1 MYVIAT
7 AGHVD
12 HGKSTLVNALTT
24 MDPDRWEEEKQR
36 GLTIDLGFAWTTLK
50 SGADVAFVDVP
61 GHERFIANTLAGLG
75 PAPAVML
82 VIAADE
88 GWKEQTSE
96 HLEAIDALGIERGI
110 IVLTRMDNGQRISE
124 ANVRD
129 KVAGTSLS
137 VAPIFAVSAR
147 TGEGMEELRGGID
160 KLLPADEVLQQACA
174 MPARMWIDRAFSI
187 KGAGTVVTGTWAAG
201 SVNIGDRLKL
211 VTASGEHDVT
221 VRGLHSENS
230 AVDKAEPVMRLA
242 LNLRGLDAD
251 AISRGDVLTEAEST
265 WWQPE
270 VIDVR
275 WRTGP
280 KLDSVPRKLNL
291 HVGTASV
298 PVHVRGLDA
307 EHARLTLQGR
317 AFPLRLGDRLALRG
331 PGLDALAGV
340 EVVDMDPPLLN
351 RRGAPVRR
359 AQALRDQNPFDAS
372 AYVARKEAVMKETLA
387 AAGFDVANKPASLVE
402 FRSWWVNA
410 QAIARW
416 TAQLRTLFDTHLTHH
431 HLSDGLPL
439 ATALSALALPDDS
452 LVSIAVAGARLK
464 RDGAIIRDPHA
475 ALRDLG
481 PAEKSVAIVE
491 AQLAKEPFV
500 APDAGTLDELGLGPI
515 ELAAAERA
523 GRLLRVGP
531 IVLLPSAPQQAAEI
545 LGQQPGEFTLSQAR
559 QALGTTRRVAVP
571 LLEYMDARG
580 LTRRTS
586 DSARVLMKTT

>member
-124 ANVRD
+124 ADVRD

-160 KLLPADEVLQQACA
+160 KLLPADEVLQRACA

-242 LNLRGLDAD
+242 LNLRGVDAD

-416 TAQLRTLFDTHLTHH
+416 TAQLRTLFDTHLTDH
-431 HLSDGLPL
+431 HLSDGLLL

-452 LVSIAVAGARLK
+452 LVSVAVAGARLK

-475 ALRDLG
+475 APRDLG

>member
-129 KVAGTSLS
+129 RVAGTSLS
-137 VAPIFAVSAR
+137 VAPLFAVSAR

-242 LNLRGLDAD
+242 LNLRGVDAD

-416 TAQLRTLFDTHLTHH
+416 TAQLRTLFDTHLTDH

-464 RDGAIIRDPHA
+464 RDGAIIRDAHA
-475 ALRDLG
+475 APRDLG

-500 APDAGTLDELGLGPI
+500 APDASTLDELGLGPS

-545 LGQQPGEFTLSQAR
+545 LSQQPGEFTLSQAR

>member
-124 ANVRD
+124 ADVRD

-160 KLLPADEVLQQACA
+160 KLLPADEVLQRACA

-242 LNLRGLDAD
+242 LNLRGVDAD

-372 AYVARKEAVMKETLA
+372 AYVACKEAVMKETLA

-416 TAQLRTLFDTHLTHH
+416 TAQLRTLFDTHLTDH

-452 LVSIAVAGARLK
+452 LVSVAVAGARLK

-571 LLEYMDARG
+571 LLEYMDAGG

>member
-50 SGADVAFVDVP
+50 SGANVAFVDVP

-110 IVLTRMDNGQRISE
+110 IVLTRMDNGLRISE

-187 KGAGTVVTGTWAAG
+187 KGAGTVVTGTWAVG
-201 SVNIGDRLKL
+201 SVKIGEHLKL
-211 VTASGEHDVT
+211 VTASGEHDVI

-242 LNLRGLDAD
+242 LNLRGVDAD

-280 KLDSVPRKLNL
+280 KLDGVPRKLNL

-359 AQALRDQNPFDAS
+359 AQALRDQKPFDAS

-416 TAQLRTLFDTHLTHH
+416 TAQLRTLFDTHLTDD

-475 ALRDLG
+475 APRDLG

-500 APDAGTLDELGLGPI
+500 APDASTLDELGLGPI

>member
-129 KVAGTSLS
+129 KVADTSLS

-242 LNLRGLDAD
+242 LNLRGVDAD

-340 EVVDMDPPLLN
+340 EVVDMDPPLSN

>member
-61 GHERFIANTLAGLG
+61 GLESFIANTRAGLG

-174 MPARMWIDRAFSI
+174 MPARTWIDRAFSI

-242 LNLRGLDAD
+242 LNLRGVDAD

>member
-36 GLTIDLGFAWTTLK
+36 GLTVDLGFAWTTLK

-124 ANVRD
+124 ADVRD

-242 LNLRGLDAD
+242 LNLRGVDAD

-475 ALRDLG
+475 AARDLG

>member
-124 ANVRD
+124 ADVRD

-160 KLLPADEVLQQACA
+160 KLLPADEVLQRACA

-242 LNLRGLDAD
+242 LNLRGVDAD

-416 TAQLRTLFDTHLTHH
+416 TAQLRTLFDTHLTDH

-452 LVSIAVAGARLK
+452 LVSVAVAGARLK
-464 RDGAIIRDPHA
+464 LDGAIIRDPHA
-475 ALRDLG
+475 APRDLG

>member
-124 ANVRD
+124 ADVRD

-160 KLLPADEVLQQACA
+160 KLLPADEVLQRACA

-242 LNLRGLDAD
+242 LNLRGVDAD

-416 TAQLRTLFDTHLTHH
+416 TAQLRTLFDTHLTDH

-475 ALRDLG
+475 APRDLG

-500 APDAGTLDELGLGPI
+500 APDASTLDELGLGPS

-545 LGQQPGEFTLSQAR
+545 LSQQPGEFTLSQAR

>member
-160 KLLPADEVLQQACA
+160 KLLPADEVLQQACS

-242 LNLRGLDAD
+242 LNLRGVDAD

-280 KLDSVPRKLNL
+280 KLDGVPRKLNL

-416 TAQLRTLFDTHLTHH
+416 TAQLRTLFDTHLTDH

-475 ALRDLG
+475 AARDLG

-545 LGQQPGEFTLSQAR
+545 LSQQPGEFTLSQAR

>member
-110 IVLTRMDNGQRISE
+110 IVLTRMDNGQRISD

-242 LNLRGLDAD
+242 LNLRGVDAD

-416 TAQLRTLFDTHLTHH
+416 TAQLRTLFDAHLADHP
-431 HLSDGLPL
+431 LSDGLPL

-475 ALRDLG
+475 APRDLG
-481 PAEKSVAIVE
+481 PAEKSVAKVE

-500 APDAGTLDELGLGPI
+500 APDASTLDELGLGPS

-545 LGQQPGEFTLSQAR
+545 LSQQPGEFTLSHAR

>member
-242 LNLRGLDAD
+242 LNLRGVDAD

-416 TAQLRTLFDTHLTHH
+416 TAQLRTLFDTHLTDH

-464 RDGAIIRDPHA
+464 RDGAIIRDAHA
-475 ALRDLG
+475 APRDLG

>member
-24 MDPDRWEEEKQR
+24 MDPDRWDEEKQR
-36 GLTIDLGFAWTTLK
+36 GLTIDLGFAWTTLE
-50 SGADVAFVDVP
+50 SGTNVAFVDVP

-242 LNLRGLDAD
+242 LNLRGVDAD

-410 QAIARW
+410 QAITRW
-416 TAQLRTLFDTHLTHH
+416 TAQLRTLFDTHLTDH

-464 RDGAIIRDPHA
+464 RDGAIIRDAHA
-475 ALRDLG
+475 APRDLG

>member
-124 ANVRD
+124 ADVRD

-160 KLLPADEVLQQACA
+160 KLLPADEVLQRACA

-242 LNLRGLDAD
+242 LNLRGVDAD

-416 TAQLRTLFDTHLTHH
+416 TAQLRTLFDTHLTDH

-475 ALRDLG
+475 APRDLG

-545 LGQQPGEFTLSQAR
+545 LSQQPGEFTLSQAR

>member
-50 SGADVAFVDVP
+50 SGADVALVDVP

-110 IVLTRMDNGQRISE
+110 IVLTRMDNGQRISD

-242 LNLRGLDAD
+242 LNLRGVDAD

-372 AYVARKEAVMKETLA
+372 AYGARKEAVMKETLA

-416 TAQLRTLFDTHLTHH
+416 TAQLRTLFDTHLTDH

-475 ALRDLG
+475 AARDLG

>member
-160 KLLPADEVLQQACA
+160 KLLPAYEVLQQACA

-242 LNLRGLDAD
+242 LNLRGVDAD

-280 KLDSVPRKLNL
+280 KLDGVPRKLNL

-359 AQALRDQNPFDAS
+359 AQAARFKCCLLFGVHRRCVTKTRLMLRPMLR
-372 AYVARKEAVMKETLA
+372 ARR
-387 AAGFDVANKPASLVE
+387 PC
-402 FRSWWVNA
+402 
-410 QAIARW
+410 
-416 TAQLRTLFDTHLTHH
+416 
-431 HLSDGLPL
+431 
-439 ATALSALALPDDS
+439 
-452 LVSIAVAGARLK
+452 
-464 RDGAIIRDPHA
+464 
-475 ALRDLG
+475 
-481 PAEKSVAIVE
+481 
-491 AQLAKEPFV
+491 
-500 APDAGTLDELGLGPI
+500 
-515 ELAAAERA
+515 
-523 GRLLRVGP
+523 
-531 IVLLPSAPQQAAEI
+531 
-545 LGQQPGEFTLSQAR
+545 
-559 QALGTTRRVAVP
+559 
-571 LLEYMDARG
+571 
-580 LTRRTS
+580 
-586 DSARVLMKTT
+586 

>member
-36 GLTIDLGFAWTTLK
+36 GLTIDLGFAWTTLE
-50 SGADVAFVDVP
+50 SGTNVAFVDVP

-124 ANVRD
+124 ADVRD

-242 LNLRGLDAD
+242 LNLRGVDAD

-416 TAQLRTLFDTHLTHH
+416 TAQLRTLFDTHLTDH

-475 ALRDLG
+475 APRDLG

>member
-124 ANVRD
+124 ADVRD

-242 LNLRGLDAD
+242 LNLRGVDAD

-280 KLDSVPRKLNL
+280 KLDSAPRKLNL

-416 TAQLRTLFDTHLTHH
+416 TAQLRTLFDTHLTDH

-475 ALRDLG
+475 APRDLG

-500 APDAGTLDELGLGPI
+500 APDASTLDELGLGPS

-545 LGQQPGEFTLSQAR
+545 LSQQPGEFTLSQAR

>member
-242 LNLRGLDAD
+242 LNLRGVDAD

-416 TAQLRTLFDTHLTHH
+416 TAQLRTLFDTHLTDH

-475 ALRDLG
+475 APRDLG

-571 LLEYMDARG
+571 LLEYMDAGG

>member
-36 GLTIDLGFAWTTLK
+36 GLTVDLGFAWTTLK

-242 LNLRGLDAD
+242 LNLRGVDAD

-416 TAQLRTLFDTHLTHH
+416 TAQLRTLFDTHLTDH

-475 ALRDLG
+475 AARDLG

>member
-124 ANVRD
+124 ADVRD

-160 KLLPADEVLQQACA
+160 KLLPADEVLQRACA

-242 LNLRGLDAD
+242 LNLRGVDAD

-317 AFPLRLGDRLALRG
+317 AFPLRLADRLALRG

-416 TAQLRTLFDTHLTHH
+416 TAQLRTLFDTHLTDH
-431 HLSDGLPL
+431 HLSDGLLL

-475 ALRDLG
+475 APRDLG

>member
-124 ANVRD
+124 ADVRD

-160 KLLPADEVLQQACA
+160 KLLPADEVLQRACA

-242 LNLRGLDAD
+242 LNLRGVDAD

-359 AQALRDQNPFDAS
+359 AQALRDQNPFDA
-372 AYVARKEAVMKETLA
+372 
-387 AAGFDVANKPASLVE
+387 
-402 FRSWWVNA
+402 
-410 QAIARW
+410 
-416 TAQLRTLFDTHLTHH
+416 
-431 HLSDGLPL
+431 
-439 ATALSALALPDDS
+439 
-452 LVSIAVAGARLK
+452 
-464 RDGAIIRDPHA
+464 
-475 ALRDLG
+475 
-481 PAEKSVAIVE
+481 
-491 AQLAKEPFV
+491 
-500 APDAGTLDELGLGPI
+500 
-515 ELAAAERA
+515 
-523 GRLLRVGP
+523 
-531 IVLLPSAPQQAAEI
+531 
-545 LGQQPGEFTLSQAR
+545 
-559 QALGTTRRVAVP
+559 
-571 LLEYMDARG
+571 
-580 LTRRTS
+580 
-586 DSARVLMKTT
+586 

>member
-242 LNLRGLDAD
+242 LNLRGVDAD

-416 TAQLRTLFDTHLTHH
+416 TAQLRTLFDAHLADH

-475 ALRDLG
+475 APRDLG

>member
-124 ANVRD
+124 ADVRD

-160 KLLPADEVLQQACA
+160 KLLPADEVLQRACA

-201 SVNIGDRLKL
+201 SVKIGEHLKL

-242 LNLRGLDAD
+242 LNLRGVDAD

-416 TAQLRTLFDTHLTHH
+416 TAQLRTLFDTHLTDH

-464 RDGAIIRDPHA
+464 RDGGIIRDPHA
-475 ALRDLG
+475 APRDLG

>member
-124 ANVRD
+124 ADVRD

-242 LNLRGLDAD
+242 LNLRGVDAD

-416 TAQLRTLFDTHLTHH
+416 TAQLRTLFDTHLTDH

-475 ALRDLG
+475 APRDLG

-500 APDAGTLDELGLGPI
+500 APDASTLDELGLGPS

>member
-160 KLLPADEVLQQACA
+160 KLLPADEVLQQASA
-174 MPARMWIDRAFSI
+174 LPVRMWIDRAFSI

-242 LNLRGLDAD
+242 LNLRGVDAD

-416 TAQLRTLFDTHLTHH
+416 TAQLRTLFDTHLTDH

-475 ALRDLG
+475 APRDLG

>member
-242 LNLRGLDAD
+242 LNLRGVDAD

-372 AYVARKEAVMKETLA
+372 AYVARKEAVLKETLA

-416 TAQLRTLFDTHLTHH
+416 TAQLRTLFDTHLTDH

-464 RDGAIIRDPHA
+464 RDGAIIRDAHA
-475 ALRDLG
+475 APRDLG

-545 LGQQPGEFTLSQAR
+545 LSQQPGEFTLSQAR

-586 DSARVLMKTT
+586 DSARVLVKTT

>member
-88 GWKEQTSE
+88 GWKEQTTE

-242 LNLRGLDAD
+242 LNLRGVDAD

-416 TAQLRTLFDTHLTHH
+416 TAQLRTLFDTHLTDH

-475 ALRDLG
+475 APRDLG

>member
-110 IVLTRMDNGQRISE
+110 IVLTRMDNGQRISD

-242 LNLRGLDAD
+242 LNLRGVDAD

-416 TAQLRTLFDTHLTHH
+416 TAQLRTLFDTHLTDH

-475 ALRDLG
+475 AARDLG

>member
-24 MDPDRWEEEKQR
+24 MDPDRWDEEKQR
-36 GLTIDLGFAWTTLK
+36 GLTIDLGFAWTTLE
-50 SGADVAFVDVP
+50 SGTNVAFVDVP

-242 LNLRGLDAD
+242 LNLRGVDAD

-416 TAQLRTLFDTHLTHH
+416 TAQLRTLFDTHLTDH

-475 ALRDLG
+475 APRDLG

-545 LGQQPGEFTLSQAR
+545 LSQQPGEFTLSQAR

>member
-124 ANVRD
+124 ADVRD

-160 KLLPADEVLQQACA
+160 KLLPADEVLQRACA

-242 LNLRGLDAD
+242 LNLRGVDAD
-251 AISRGDVLTEAEST
+251 AISRGDMLTEAEST

-416 TAQLRTLFDTHLTHH
+416 TAQLRTLFDTHLTDH

-475 ALRDLG
+475 APRDLG

-500 APDAGTLDELGLGPI
+500 APDASTLDELGLGPS

-545 LGQQPGEFTLSQAR
+545 LSQQPGEFTLSQAR

>member
-110 IVLTRMDNGQRISE
+110 IVLTRMDNGQHISE
-124 ANVRD
+124 ADVRD

-160 KLLPADEVLQQACA
+160 KLLPADEVLQRACA

-242 LNLRGLDAD
+242 LNLRGVDAD

-416 TAQLRTLFDTHLTHH
+416 TAQLRTLFDTHLTDH

-475 ALRDLG
+475 APRDLG

>member
-124 ANVRD
+124 VNVRD

-160 KLLPADEVLQQACA
+160 KLLPADEVLQRACA

-242 LNLRGLDAD
+242 LNLRGVDAD

-416 TAQLRTLFDTHLTHH
+416 TAQLRTLFDTHLTDH

-475 ALRDLG
+475 APRDLG

-500 APDAGTLDELGLGPI
+500 APDASTLDELGLGPS

-545 LGQQPGEFTLSQAR
+545 LSQQPGEFTLSQAR

>member
-36 GLTIDLGFAWTTLK
+36 GLTVDLGFAWTTLK

-174 MPARMWIDRAFSI
+174 MPARTWIDRAFSI

-242 LNLRGLDAD
+242 LNLRGVDAD

-372 AYVARKEAVMKETLA
+372 AYVERKEAVMKETLA

>member
-124 ANVRD
+124 ADVRD

-160 KLLPADEVLQQACA
+160 KLLPADEVLQRACA

-242 LNLRGLDAD
+242 LNLRGVDAD

-280 KLDSVPRKLNL
+280 KLDSAPRKLNL

-416 TAQLRTLFDTHLTHH
+416 TAQLRTLFDTHLTDH

-475 ALRDLG
+475 APRDLG

-500 APDAGTLDELGLGPI
+500 APDASTLDELGLGPS

-545 LGQQPGEFTLSQAR
+545 LSQQPGEFTLSQAR

>member
-124 ANVRD
+124 ADVRD

-160 KLLPADEVLQQACA
+160 KLLPADEVLQRACA

-242 LNLRGLDAD
+242 LNLRGVDAD

-410 QAIARW
+410 QAIGRW
-416 TAQLRTLFDTHLTHH
+416 TAQLRTLFDAHLADHP
-431 HLSDGLPL
+431 LSDGLPL

-464 RDGAIIRDPHA
+464 RDGATIRDPNA
-475 ALRDLG
+475 APRDLG

>member
-124 ANVRD
+124 ADVRD

-160 KLLPADEVLQQACA
+160 KLLPADEVLQRACA

-242 LNLRGLDAD
+242 LNLRGVDAD

-416 TAQLRTLFDTHLTHH
+416 TAQLRTIFDTHLTHH

-439 ATALSALALPDDS
+439 ATALSALALPDNS

-475 ALRDLG
+475 APRDLG

>member
-124 ANVRD
+124 ADVRD

-160 KLLPADEVLQQACA
+160 KLLPADEVLQRACA

-242 LNLRGLDAD
+242 LNLRGVDAD

-280 KLDSVPRKLNL
+280 KLDSAPRKLNL

-416 TAQLRTLFDTHLTHH
+416 TAQLRTLFDTHLTDH

>member
-124 ANVRD
+124 ADVRD

-160 KLLPADEVLQQACA
+160 KLLPADEVLQRACA

-242 LNLRGLDAD
+242 LNLRGVDAD

-410 QAIARW
+410 QAITRW
-416 TAQLRTLFDTHLTHH
+416 TAQLRTLFDTHLTDH

-475 ALRDLG
+475 APRDLG